1 MAGANSCN
9 DKPRVF
15 ITRLMDQEA
24 LDMIAR
30 EAEMAVWREEYPPSP
45 EVLRENV
52 GDVEGVLTNI
62 MDRVD
67 SALFD
72 SAPHLKVVSHLAVG
86 TDAVDMAEATRR
98 GIPVGYTP
106 GVLSGATADLAFAI
120 MMAAARR
127 VVETERWVRAG
138 SWKLTYHP
146 KHWLGADINGATIGI
161 IGMGKIGLEMAKR
174 ARGFDMRVLYYSRT
188 RKQAEEDRYGI
199 EYADMDVLLRH
210 SDFVSL
216 HLPLTPE
223 THHFIG
229 ESELAEMKPTAILV
243 NASRGPVVDPKALY
257 KALKEGRIAAAALD
271 VTEPEPIP
279 PDDPMLTLD
288 NVVVTPHIGSASL
301 GARKSVCLLA
311 ARNLLAGVRGERLP
325 HCANPGVYDA

>member
-1 MAGANSCN
+1 MAGASSSN

-30 EAEMAVWREEYPPSP
+30 DTEMVVWPEEYPPSP
-45 EVLRENV
+45 EALREKV
-52 GDVEGVLTNI
+52 GDVAGVLTNI

-72 SAPHLKVVSHLAVG
+72 SAPRLKVVSHLAVG

-127 VVETERWVRAG
+127 VVETERWIRAG
-138 SWKLTYHP
+138 NWKLTYHP
-146 KHWLGADINGATIGI
+146 KHWLGADINGATMGI
-161 IGMGKIGLEMAKR
+161 IGMGKIGLAMAKR
-174 ARGFDMRVLYYSRT
+174 AMGFDMRVLYYSRT
-188 RKQAEEDRYGI
+188 RKQVEEERYGM
-199 EYADMDVLLRH
+199 EYVDIAVLLRD

-257 KALKEGRIAAAALD
+257 KALKEGQIAAAALD

-279 PDDPMLTLD
+279 PDDPLLTLD
-288 NVVVTPHIGSASL
+288 NLVVTPHIGSASL

-311 ARNLLAGVRGERLP
+311 ARNLLAGVRGEQLP
-325 HCANPGVYDA
+325 NCANPEVYSA